1 MLPITV
7 YYIDNTLA
15 QEDKPVITSPIV
27 IFHIIMGT
35 LALVG
40 GYIAV
45 SVRKGAL
52 LHRRAGT
59 VFFITMIGMS
69 VSATWLALVKERP
82 DSIIS
87 GILAFYLVTT
97 SWMTVRREENETG
110 FFEVIGM
117 LVVLGTGGYAFAT
130 AQAAA
135 QTIEGTIRG
144 FPAGFYYF
152 QGGLALL
159 CATLDLNMILRK
171 GLSGVPRISRHLW
184 RMMLA
189 LVIAIGSLVGQE
201 RIIPDTL
208 RSPYILIPP
217 VLITLAIMAFWIVR
231 IRFTSWYNAKK
242 ESQI

>member
-1 MLPITV
+1 M
-7 YYIDNTLA
+7 
-15 QEDKPVITSPIV
+15 ITSPIV

-69 VSATWLALVKERP
+69 VSATWLAMVKERP

-97 SWMTVRREENETG
+97 SWMTVGREENETG
-110 FFEVIGM
+110 IFEIAAM
-117 LVVLGTGGYAFAT
+117 LGIVGLSGYAFET
-130 AQAAA
+130 AQAAG
-135 QTIEGTIRG
+135 QLPEGTIRG
-144 FPAGFYYF
+144 FPASFYYF
-152 QGGLALL
+152 QGGLGLL
-159 CATLDLNMILRK
+159 GGALDLNMIARK
-171 GLSGVPRISRHLW
+171 GLSGVKRISRHLW

-201 RIIPDTL
+201 RIIPDML

-217 VLITLAIMAFWIVR
+217 VLITLALLFFWIIRV
-231 IRFTSWYNAKK
+231 RFTSWNT
-242 ESQI
+242 EPPRP

>member
-1 MLPITV
+1 M
-7 YYIDNTLA
+7 
-15 QEDKPVITSPIV
+15 ITSPIV

-45 SVRKGAL
+45 SVRKGEL

-69 VSATWLALVKERP
+69 VSATWLALLKERP

-87 GILAFYLVTT
+87 GIMAFYLVTT
-97 SWMTVRREENETG
+97 SWVTVRRRENETG
-110 FFEVIGM
+110 MFEIMAMLGIIG
-117 LVVLGTGGYAFAT
+117 LSIYAFIT
-130 AQAAA
+130 AQEAGQAP
-135 QTIEGTIRG
+135 EGTIRG

-152 QGGLALL
+152 QGGLCLL
-159 CATLDLNMILRK
+159 GATLDFNMILRK
-171 GLSGVPRISRHLW
+171 GSSGIQRIGRHLW

-201 RIIPDTL
+201 RIIPDML

-217 VLITLAIMAFWIVR
+217 VLITLMLMIYWIAKV
-231 IRFTSWYNAKK
+231 RFTRWY
-242 ESQI
+242 EEP